1 MTELLE
7 EFDRKIEACFAHIAE
22 TRMGGVPIVN
32 GALSVKAVG
41 TCEWQGGI
49 LSVLITPW
57 FMNIIYQEDEEGE
70 EASAVRAGTKRNIA
84 LPAGRFEFIRG
95 HEDAVGSYWMC
106 SLFSPVFE
114 FANMETAEAAAA
126 AAMEEI
132 LGGEIEGEE
141 DEIAMSRMWR
151 GEIPDVPPA
160 ADPAGESEVTA
171 GQQDASDE
179 EPADE
184 PRQPKGMS
192 RRQLLAKFRP
202 SLENGTKEWTSAK

>member
-1 MTELLE
+1 MEALR
-7 EFDRKIEACFAHIAE
+7 EFDRKIEACFANIAA
-22 TRMGGVPIVN
+22 TRMQGVPIVN

-70 EASAVRAGTKRNIA
+70 GASASIRAGTKRNIS

-95 HEDAVGSYWMC
+95 HEEAVGSYWMC

-114 FANMETAEAAAA
+114 FADMETAEAAAA

-132 LGGEIEGEE
+132 LGGEIESEE

-151 GEIPDVPPA
+151 GEIPEVPPA
-160 ADPAGESEVTA
+160 VERAGESE
-171 GQQDASDE
+171 GSGGPEDGSDE

-184 PRQPKGMS
+184 PREPKGMS

-202 SLENGTKEWTSAK
+202 SLENGAKEGTSAK